1 MREMYN
7 NIREFMK
14 DDDKMQIGGVKHAGN
29 IVVFGIHVTM
39 YYKDH
44 MPPHF
49 HESIMDIE
57 L

>member
-1 MREMYN
+1 
-7 NIREFMK
+7 MK